1 MSAKH
6 ASTEWRRT
14 VRIIR
19 AQVRK
24 LWESGDDAQCWRC
37 GRPIPEGLPYD
48 VGHLDPLGGEGVGN
62 AAPEHR
68 GENRRH
74 GGRIGASITN
84 SKTNSNR
91 PKFQGPSWA

>member
-6 ASTEWRRT
+6 ATPEWRRT

-19 AQVRK
+19 TQVRRA
-24 LWESGDDAQCWRC
+24 WERGDEVICWRH
-37 GRPIPEGLPYD
+37 GHVIPEGAPYD
-48 VGHLDPLGGEGVGN
+48 VGHLDPFGGESPSN
-62 AAPEHR
+62 AAPECR
-68 GENRRH
+68 AGNRSH
-74 GGRIGASITN
+74 GGRIGAAITN